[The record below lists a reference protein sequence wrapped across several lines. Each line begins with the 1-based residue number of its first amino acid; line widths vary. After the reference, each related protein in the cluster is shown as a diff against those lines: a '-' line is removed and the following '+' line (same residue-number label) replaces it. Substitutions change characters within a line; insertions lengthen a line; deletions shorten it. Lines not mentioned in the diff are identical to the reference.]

1 MKKHFLKSFALL
13 AMLFSALTLSA
24 QSGVDWNQYEFLGD
38 GAGGGAYSNKYKV
51 SAATNLNIVNIQK
64 PGWST
69 EAGIY
74 VHFSNIGAI
83 TTCDLPGYN
92 VDGGGMVMHLSSFI
106 AKETQ
111 VNVTCATGSCTFW
124 VYYADGT
131 EGGTGEGGEEPDPTP
146 DPEEPEVTDKWA
158 NVDWVANSDNKYKVS
173 HECLTNVINVQQP
186 GWAAERGIYVTVPA
200 GISSCTVNGAID
212 GAGMILYLSS
222 FTAKETEVTITHGLG
237 SCTFWVYYAD
247 GIEGGGET
255 PSTPTEIEDV
265 NFALTSNGSS
275 AEATSGDAAQAID
288 NNAGSRWES
297 ASADPQTWT
306 LDLGQARIF
315 NTLEIVWEG
324 AYGKTFTVSVSD
336 DKATWTP
343 VWTVEGQELA
353 GFPYTQTQ
361 KIDKTT
367 ARYIQFHGT
376 ERGTGYGYSF
386 YEFRVYLAGESVLTT
401 LEATPT
407 TNLTKV
413 GEGNAITL
421 TAKDQNGKTMT
432 DVGEVTY
439 TITPAGAGTITNNVY
454 TPAKMGSASIVASIG
469 EIKATAFKVFAYEGE
484 NLALN
489 KSATA
494 GYLNDQAYQSNDN
507 DMGSRWGS
515 NGATHPDN
523 DWWCV
528 DLGNN
533 YDISA
538 VAIMWENARP
548 ANYVLEAS
556 ETAADDSWL
565 PIKTI
570 TGVLPTTSP
579 NYEVYVDLT
588 AHPCRYMR
596 VRTTSTEGGY
606 ADLAY
611 GISIF
616 DVQVFGTESAS
627 PTKAVSASVNDAA
640 MGTATVTQNGVA
652 VTEVETGSEVTF
664 TAIANE
670 GYAFVNWSNG
680 NTNPSFTTTIDAAM
694 HLTANFRALGT
705 VYCNTPMTVD
715 GHTIYVTMKRT
726 APESYELIV
735 RSEEN
740 LENFGGTVF
749 YMPTDALVV
758 DLRNKG
764 ILSDDKHTLTGV
776 FTAEK
781 VPYMTTP
788 LYVVFE
794 GIGERTYQQL
804 TNIEYDV
811 ECEDDMTVT
820 GLALDPASVSIM
832 VGGSQTLKAIF
843 TPAHAFGEELE
854 WISSNDAVATVDAN
868 GVVTAVALGDAVI
881 TAKLVSNPAIT
892 ATCNVTVTNFTAH
905 TFYGYN
911 SNGGVDFAYSLTS
924 NADGT
929 VTIVADV
936 LTNNPGLG
944 VTSFSIDN
952 EWKDM
957 TKNAD
962 GTYTRTSEKTFSIG
976 QTVNCFLYA
985 PYTGGVGRIDFTYTV
1000 GSENTRPAIPVT
1012 GVSISYESVTLAP
1025 NNTIQLSSI
1034 IVPLTTTANKDV
1046 IWSSSNDA
1054 VATVDATGMI
1064 TAVAEGNAV
1073 ITAQLVSDPALAAT
1087 CNVTVTAFTAKTF
1100 YGYDSNGGVDFAY
1113 SLTNNEDGTVT
1124 IVAEVLTNN
1133 PGLGATSFSIDEEWK
1148 DMTKNAD
1155 GTYTRTSEKTFSIGQ
1170 KVNCFLYA
1178 PYTGGVGRIDFTY
1191 TVGSENTRP
1200 AIPVT
1205 GVSINHESI
1214 TFTVGETIQLSGAV
1228 TPMTA
1233 NNKTVTWK
1241 SSNEAVATV
1250 VDGLVTAIAP
1260 GNATITVTSAEGN
1273 YRATCSI
1280 KVLAAISELPPA
1292 PIWHKSQVKA
1302 IYSATYD
1309 ADCDFGEW
1317 NSGTIYTQDTYGK
1330 KFTTNTTGY
1339 FGLVGFVY
1347 DCTDMQYLHLDVWCA
1362 NSTTLGIVPI
1372 HGGAEVRV
1380 TKEIIGGQWNAIE
1393 IPLTAYEGVTNW
1405 SNVTQLKID
1414 NIKEQNIWLNNIYFY
1429 KEVHQ
1434 EVTESLEITE
1444 DYAYTSLTITEDGM
1458 VTISNDATL
1467 TVKDFVIQSTMGAG
1481 ESGQLLGATLDNFD
1495 VIGDAYIDITL
1506 GKDAAADQWHAFTVP
1521 FPVNAL
1527 NGIYKTDGTK
1537 LRNEVDYAIMDYHGD
1552 IRANGKYGWKK
1563 YRGDLVP
1570 GTFYI
1575 MTVNGD
1581 IKTFRF
1587 KKTDGSSVVAANNKD
1602 LVAHNGSGTDT
1613 DKGWNGVGNPTLAYG
1628 SVAQAVQVLNPETY
1642 TYEAHEANATN
1653 FTVGTPFF
1661 IQAASNGNMTMAVA
1675 DASKP
1680 SYAPAR
1686 QQTTEVKAKVYLS
1699 NDNYTDRLYITA
1711 TDDATATYEIG
1722 KDLVKMTMT
1731 NTPNVPQ
1738 LFARAYNT
1746 DLCMIHTPLSNNEA
1760 MVALN
1765 LYAPAAG
1772 EYTLSA
1778 EAQNDETIYLL
1789 KDNAIIWNLTASE
1802 YTIDL
1807 SQGNTEV
1814 YGVIIKRAPQVET
1827 GVDNGAT
1834 IQTLPS
1840 KVILQGNLYIFHNGQ
1855 VYDATGKCVK

>member
-92 VDGGGMVMHLSSFI
+92 VDGGGIVMHLSSFI

-111 VNVTCATGSCTFW
+111 VNVTCAAGSCTFW

-131 EGGTGEGGEEPDPTP
+131 EGGSDTP
-146 DPEEPEVTDKWA
+146 A
-158 NVDWVANSDNKYKVS
+158 
-173 HECLTNVINVQQP
+173 
-186 GWAAERGIYVTVPA
+186 
-200 GISSCTVNGAID
+200 
-212 GAGMILYLSS
+212 
-222 FTAKETEVTITHGLG
+222 
-237 SCTFWVYYAD
+237 
-247 GIEGGGET
+247 T
-255 PSTPTEIEDV
+255 PSEVYDV
-265 NFALTSNGSS
+265 NFALTANGSS

-386 YEFRVYLAGESVLTT
+386 WEFRVYLAGESTFT
-401 LEATPT
+401 SLEATPT

-413 GEGNAITL
+413 GDGNAITL
-421 TAKDQNGKTMT
+421 IAKDQNGKTMT

-454 TPAKMGSASIVASIG
+454 TPARIGLASIVATIG
-469 EIKATAFKVFAYEGE
+469 EVSAPAFEVFAYDGE
-484 NLALN
+484 NVALSPDIN
-489 KSATA
+489 NSKIVAQSDFAPSGTDAWHAIDGNDGSVWQGSATNGTA
-494 GYLNDQAYQSNDN
+494 NDDASRTYDSWFVVDFGAEYDVNLVSINFEGACSQEYHVDFSADNATWSLAY
-507 DMGSRWGS
+507 
-515 NGATHPDN
+515 
-523 DWWCV
+523 
-528 DLGNN
+528 
-533 YDISA
+533 
-538 VAIMWENARP
+538 
-548 ANYVLEAS
+548 NYVGNAGVNGHTKLIYGTDLQNATKVRYARFYS
-556 ETAADDSWL
+556 TKAA
-565 PIKTI
+565 
-570 TGVLPTTSP
+570 
-579 NYEVYVDLT
+579 
-588 AHPCRYMR
+588 
-596 VRTTSTEGGY
+596 TEWGMK
-606 ADLAY
+606 
-611 GISIF
+611 IF
-616 DVQVFGTESAS
+616 EFKVFGTESATL
-627 PTKAVSASVNDAA
+627 TKAVSASVNDAA
-640 MGTATVTQNGVA
+640 MGTATVTQDGVA

-664 TAIANE
+664 TAVANE
-670 GYAFVNWSNG
+670 GYAFVNWSDG
-680 NTNPSFTTTIDAAM
+680 NTTPSFTTTVNAAM

-715 GHTIYVTMKRT
+715 GHTIYVTMKRS
-726 APESYELIV
+726 APETYQLIV

-740 LENFGGTVF
+740 LTNFGGTNF
-749 YMPTDALVV
+749 YRPNNVHV
-758 DLRNKG
+758 INLRDQG
-764 ILSDDKHTLTGV
+764 VLSDDKHILTAT
-776 FTAEK
+776 FSAETI
-781 VPYMTTP
+781 PYMVDP
-788 LYVVFE
+788 LFVIFE
-794 GIGERTYQQL
+794 GIGEKTYPQL
-804 TNIEYDV
+804 DNIEYDV
-811 ECEDDMTVT
+811 ECSEDITIT
-820 GLALDPASVSIM
+820 GLAINPASVSIM

-881 TAKLVSNPAIT
+881 TAKLISNPAIT

-1000 GSENTRPAIPVT
+1000 GSENTRPSIPVT

-1054 VATVDATGMI
+1054 VATVDATGMV

-1124 IVAEVLTNN
+1124 IVADVLTNN

-1170 KVNCFLYA
+1170 KTNCFLYA

-1214 TFTVGETIQLSGAV
+1214 TITVGETIQLSGAV

-1260 GNATITVTSAEGN
+1260 GDATITVTSAEGN

-1302 IYSATYD
+1302 IYSATYN

-1339 FGLVGFVY
+1339 FGLVAFAY

-1362 NSTTLGIVPI
+1362 NSTSLGIVPI

-1393 IPLTAYEGVTNW
+1393 IPLTAYEGVTDW

-1414 NIKEQNIWLNNIYFY
+1414 QIKEQNIWLNNIYFY

-1552 IRANGKYGWKK
+1552 IRANSQFGWKK

-1587 KKTDGSSVVAANNKD
+1587 KKTDGSSVVAANNKA

-1642 TYEAHEANATN
+1642 TYETHEANATN

-1661 IQAASNGNMTMAVA
+1661 IQAAANGSMIMA
-1675 DASKP
+1675 DANASNP

-1686 QQTTEVKAKVYLS
+1686 QQTTEMKAKVYLS
-1699 NDNYTDRLYITA
+1699 NENYTDRLYITA

-1738 LFARAYNT
+1738 IFARAYNT
-1746 DLCMIHTPLSNNEA
+1746 ELSMIHTPLSNNEA

-1765 LYAPAAG
+1765 LYAPTAG

-1778 EAQNDETIYLL
+1778 EVQNGETIYLL
-1789 KDNAIIWNLTASE
+1789 KDNAIVWDLTASE

-1827 GVDNGAT
+1827 GVENGTT

-1840 KVILQGNLYIFHNGQ
+1840 KVILQGNLYILHNGQ
-1855 VYDATGKCVK
+1855 MYDATGKCVK

>member
-1250 VDGLVTAIAP
+1250 VDGLVTAIA
-1260 GNATITVTSAEGN
+1260 
-1273 YRATCSI
+1273 
-1280 KVLAAISELPPA
+1280 LPPT
-1292 PIWHKSQVKA
+1292 KRK
-1302 IYSATYD
+1302 
-1309 ADCDFGEW
+1309 
-1317 NSGTIYTQDTYGK
+1317 
-1330 KFTTNTTGY
+1330 
-1339 FGLVGFVY
+1339 
-1347 DCTDMQYLHLDVWCA
+1347 
-1362 NSTTLGIVPI
+1362 
-1372 HGGAEVRV
+1372 VRY
-1380 TKEIIGGQWNAIE
+1380 IG
-1393 IPLTAYEGVTNW
+1393 
-1405 SNVTQLKID
+1405 
-1414 NIKEQNIWLNNIYFY
+1414 
-1429 KEVHQ
+1429 
-1434 EVTESLEITE
+1434 
-1444 DYAYTSLTITEDGM
+1444 
-1458 VTISNDATL
+1458 
-1467 TVKDFVIQSTMGAG
+1467 
-1481 ESGQLLGATLDNFD
+1481 
-1495 VIGDAYIDITL
+1495 
-1506 GKDAAADQWHAFTVP
+1506 
-1521 FPVNAL
+1521 
-1527 NGIYKTDGTK
+1527 
-1537 LRNEVDYAIMDYHGD
+1537 
-1552 IRANGKYGWKK
+1552 
-1563 YRGDLVP
+1563 
-1570 GTFYI
+1570 
-1575 MTVNGD
+1575 
-1581 IKTFRF
+1581 
-1587 KKTDGSSVVAANNKD
+1587 VA
-1602 LVAHNGSGTDT
+1602 
-1613 DKGWNGVGNPTLAYG
+1613 
-1628 SVAQAVQVLNPETY
+1628 
-1642 TYEAHEANATN
+1642 
-1653 FTVGTPFF
+1653 
-1661 IQAASNGNMTMAVA
+1661 
-1675 DASKP
+1675 
-1680 SYAPAR
+1680 
-1686 QQTTEVKAKVYLS
+1686 
-1699 NDNYTDRLYITA
+1699 
-1711 TDDATATYEIG
+1711 
-1722 KDLVKMTMT
+1722 
-1731 NTPNVPQ
+1731 
-1738 LFARAYNT
+1738 
-1746 DLCMIHTPLSNNEA
+1746 
-1760 MVALN
+1760 
-1765 LYAPAAG
+1765 
-1772 EYTLSA
+1772 
-1778 EAQNDETIYLL
+1778 
-1789 KDNAIIWNLTASE
+1789 
-1802 YTIDL
+1802 
-1807 SQGNTEV
+1807 
-1814 YGVIIKRAPQVET
+1814 
-1827 GVDNGAT
+1827 
-1834 IQTLPS
+1834 
-1840 KVILQGNLYIFHNGQ
+1840 
-1855 VYDATGKCVK
+1855 